1 MHWVALLVNPT
12 IYNVIGKEGPCNHM
26 VVIAVQYLSTIVKV
40 GQGTSRECGAMRT
53 SSGAE

>member
-1 MHWVALLVNPT
+1 MIGVSRHWFALLVNPT

-40 GQGTSRECGAMRT
+40 EQGTSRE
-53 SSGAE
+53 